1 MCRGLLRRWCPKFV
15 DEKDRRGLPHI
26 MVCAETVILLSLLM
40 ALQEKSDHRC
50 PLSTGW
56 SPKGSPHSTT
66 SRYIEGDDDEEEE
79 EGEEEEEE
87 EEEEEHDDGDD
98 ENK

>member
-1 MCRGLLRRWCPKFV
+1 
-15 DEKDRRGLPHI
+15 

-66 SRYIEGDDDEEEE
+66 SRYIEGDDDDDEEEE
-79 EGEEEEEE
+79 EG
-87 EEEEEHDDGDD
+87 EEEEHDDGDD

>member
-1 MCRGLLRRWCPKFV
+1 
-15 DEKDRRGLPHI
+15 
-26 MVCAETVILLSLLM
+26 M

-66 SRYIEGDDDEEEE
+66 SRYIEGDDDDDDDEEE
-79 EGEEEEEE
+79 EG